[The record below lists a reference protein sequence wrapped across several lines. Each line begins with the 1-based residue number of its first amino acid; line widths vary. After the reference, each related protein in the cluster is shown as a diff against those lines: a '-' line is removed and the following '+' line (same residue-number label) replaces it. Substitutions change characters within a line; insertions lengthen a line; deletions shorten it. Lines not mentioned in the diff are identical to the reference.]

1 MLSAVAAHR
10 KLVPV
15 RLRDLV
21 LGQEV
26 TTTILRH
33 RGVVVRTGWVPWDDS
48 TGRTVRLRAVVL
60 RYDGGAERIHVAE
73 MFVLVPADT
82 PHRLFTADE
91 RKRRWAEQLPDPDS
105 MGTVGELARVL
116 PC

>member
-1 MLSAVAAHR
+1 M

-21 LGQEV
+21 LGQEFV
-26 TTTILRH
+26 TTILRR
-33 RGVVVRTGWVPWDDS
+33 RGTVARTGWVPWDDGS
-48 TGRTVRLRAVVL
+48 GRTVRLRAVVV
-60 RYDGGAERIHVAE
+60 RYDGGGERIHVAE

-82 PHRLFTADE
+82 PHRLYTAAE
-91 RKRRWAEQLPDPDS
+91 RKQRWADQLPDPDS